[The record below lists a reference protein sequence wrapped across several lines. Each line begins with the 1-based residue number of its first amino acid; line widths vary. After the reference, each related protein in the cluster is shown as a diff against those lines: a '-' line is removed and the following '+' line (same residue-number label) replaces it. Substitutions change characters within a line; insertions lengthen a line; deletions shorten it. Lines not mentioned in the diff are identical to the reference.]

1 MAEQCQRHHASQG
14 SVARS
19 FPAFRSKMK
28 VLVVAAVSFG
38 LQGVAELLVESGQ
51 DLSAKDPLLAATAM
65 R

>member
-1 MAEQCQRHHASQG
+1 
-14 SVARS
+14 
-19 FPAFRSKMK
+19 MK